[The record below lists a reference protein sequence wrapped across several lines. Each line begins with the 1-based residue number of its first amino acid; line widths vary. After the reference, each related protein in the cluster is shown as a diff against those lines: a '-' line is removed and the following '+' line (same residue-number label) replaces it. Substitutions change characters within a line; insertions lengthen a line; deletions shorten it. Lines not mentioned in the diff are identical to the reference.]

1 LQSLR
6 HQALKHLSEFLL
18 SSNHDGE
25 TLIIVSSNKLSE
37 SFFLCLLVILMLFLL
52 SLIPEFNIASWRF
65 KKTDL
70 LSDVQPEL
78 RNNSS
83 LSSDSAVKDTLQV
96 HVDSVAKKVN
106 TGCPKGITCIEDYSG
121 DSTAMLNFIRAL
133 KQLKEAKRP
142 VRIAMYGD
150 SFIEGDVLCGS
161 LRDTLQSIFGGN
173 GVGYVPIASE
183 VTGFRRSI
191 KHQFENWETF
201 SIIKKDSTQKS
212 TLGPAGF
219 CFLPMADN
227 KVEYKPVKQHGIKE
241 FNIVKLY
248 YRNFGKSSLD
258 YTVNDTL
265 NFLEDL
271 PTSSTMQE
279 WIYNDEKINSI
290 EFSFT
295 PSDSLEVYGASFE
308 SHHGIYVD
316 NFSMRGNSGVA
327 LDKIPDEM
335 MKQFNQFKNYKLIIL
350 QYGLNVVRED
360 STNYKWYVDR
370 MVNVVGK
377 LKKNFPKASILLLS
391 VSDRSTNTTGE
402 FKTMK
407 GIPALR
413 NAQRYIAQK
422 TGIAFWD
429 MYAAMGGENSMVEFV
444 EANPPLAA
452 KDYTHLTFKGGR
464 KIARQLVNSLLYEQ
478 KRHERK

>member
-1 LQSLR
+1 
-6 HQALKHLSEFLL
+6 
-18 SSNHDGE
+18 
-25 TLIIVSSNKLSE
+25 
-37 SFFLCLLVILMLFLL
+37 MLFVL
-52 SLIPEFNIASWRF
+52 SLIPEFKIANWKF
-65 KKTDL
+65 KKVAL
-70 LSDVQPEL
+70 LSDVRSQAH
-78 RNNSS
+78 NNSS
-83 LSSDSAVKDTLQV
+83 LSSDTLAKDTLQAR
-96 HVDSVAKKVN
+96 VDSVAKKVN
-106 TGCPKGITCIEDYSG
+106 TGCPRGVTCIEDYSS

-133 KQLKEAKRP
+133 KQLKEGKRP
-142 VRIAMYGD
+142 VHIAMYGD

-161 LRDTLQSIFGGN
+161 LRDTLQLIFGGN

-201 SIIKKDSTQKS
+201 SIIKKDSTQQS
-212 TLGPAGF
+212 TLGPAGY
-219 CFLPMADN
+219 CFLPMPDN
-227 KVEYKPVKQHGIKE
+227 KVEYKPVKQHGVKE
-241 FNIVKLY
+241 FNVVKLY
-248 YRNFGKSSLD
+248 YRNFGRSTLD

-265 NFLEDL
+265 NLLEDL
-271 PTSSTMQE
+271 PASSKMQE
-279 WIYNDEKINSI
+279 WIYDDRRINSI

-295 PSDSLEVYGASFE
+295 SSDSLEVYGASFE
-308 SHHGIYVD
+308 NHHGIYVD

-327 LDKIPDEM
+327 LDKIPDDM
-335 MKQFNQFKNYKLIIL
+335 MTQFNHFRNYKLIIL

-377 LKKNFPKASILLLS
+377 LKKDFPKASILLLS
-391 VSDRSTNTTGE
+391 VSDRGTNTTGE
-402 FKTMK
+402 FKTMR

-429 MYAAMGGENSMVEFV
+429 MYAAMGGENSMVEFA

-464 KIARQLVNSLLYEQ
+464 RIAGLLVNSLLYEQ
-478 KRHERK
+478 KRHGKK